1 MLVGLILACRNG
13 MRGSPPGEVPSRPS
27 PSDEYD
33 ARVPRAFRREEQKSV
48 MLLIAC
54 ADSQC
59 WARSRAA
66 DYSTRSLGL

>member
-1 MLVGLILACRNG
+1 MFVGFILACGNG
-13 MRGSPPGEVPSRPS
+13 MLRPSRGRYRSS

-33 ARVPRAFRREEQKSV
+33 AKVPHTFRREEQKSV

-54 ADSQC
+54 ADSQS

-66 DYSTRSLGL
+66 DYSTPSLGL

>member
-1 MLVGLILACRNG
+1 MFVGFILACGNG
-13 MRGSPPGEVPSRPS
+13 MLRPSRGYRSS

-33 ARVPRAFRREEQKSV
+33 AKVPHTFRREEQKSV

>member
-1 MLVGLILACRNG
+1 MFVGFILVWGNG
-13 MRGSPPGEVPSRPS
+13 MLRPPPGGYRSS
-27 PSDEYD
+27 PCDEYD
-33 ARVPRAFRREEQKSV
+33 AKVPHTFRREEQKSV

>member
-1 MLVGLILACRNG
+1 MFVGFILACGNG
-13 MRGSPPGEVPSRPS
+13 MLRPPPGEVPSRPF

-33 ARVPRAFRREEQKSV
+33 AKVPHTFRREEQKSV